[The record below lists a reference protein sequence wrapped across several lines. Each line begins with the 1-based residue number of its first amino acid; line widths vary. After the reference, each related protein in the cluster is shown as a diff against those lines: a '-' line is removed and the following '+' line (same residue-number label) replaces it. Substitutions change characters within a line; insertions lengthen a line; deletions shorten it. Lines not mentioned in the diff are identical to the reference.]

1 MERNTTKQSGSFTQL
16 NTITTHTHLI
26 PPHGGELVDLILDK
40 EAAAISKGESR
51 DFPSWDL
58 TARQLCDLELLL
70 NGGFSPLR
78 GFMNKADYEGVCS
91 NMKLASGAAG

>member
-1 MERNTTKQSGSFTQL
+1 V

-40 EAAAISKGESR
+40 ETAAVSKDQSR

-78 GFMNKADYEGVCS
+78 GFMNKPDYEGVCS
-91 NMKLASGAAG
+91 TMKLASGVIWPIPTTARR